1 MKKIF
6 YLIILALL
14 PASAFSQDGY
24 DKYLEGAVTM
34 VDGRVIFDREITV
47 KGLAAGQVFNALNEW
62 AALEYT
68 GEGRQVISSD
78 NSVNRITVRGMDR
91 AQVRVGLFPSK
102 ININYFLIADCHE
115 GGCKLSFMRFV
126 YTNNPSSDSPDDQ
139 IKAEDYIIDKYALN
153 KTGTKLVGGTGDYR
167 RQTINLV
174 NSVTEKARAALL
186 SYAADLDNGGQAQPA
201 AQSSASTTSAA
212 VTENTSAAATQTE
225 SHRMVKIHP
234 VDKTQLTGFIKT
246 PETEPLT
253 VEGFANI
260 IPEKIPGNI
269 IKIVEDNGIFLTAVN
284 GEKLDSEIVGEG
296 GLGVYNGKPALFFN
310 MNEKGAVTPEQ
321 AQSLTFTFKNEVFRN
336 ATLQMEEWMIIVCI
350 PRVAAGS
357 LMVGE
362 IDQVLVR

>member
-14 PASAFSQDGY
+14 PVSAFSQDGY

-167 RQTINLV
+167 SGSHVFDHYLMKNRAPAYGAMALAMKLAMLLGLSWPLV
-174 NSVTEKARAALL
+174 IMAARAANLL
-186 SYAADLDNGGQAQPA
+186 MYIILMYIAMERELIDHFLLIPVSTLVVFIQILR
-201 AQSSASTTSAA
+201 SS
-212 VTENTSAAATQTE
+212 
-225 SHRMVKIHP
+225 
-234 VDKTQLTGFIKT
+234 
-246 PETEPLT
+246 
-253 VEGFANI
+253 
-260 IPEKIPGNI
+260 
-269 IKIVEDNGIFLTAVN
+269 
-284 GEKLDSEIVGEG
+284 
-296 GLGVYNGKPALFFN
+296 
-310 MNEKGAVTPEQ
+310 
-321 AQSLTFTFKNEVFRN
+321 
-336 ATLQMEEWMIIVCI
+336 
-350 PRVAAGS
+350 
-357 LMVGE
+357 
-362 IDQVLVR
+362 